1 MRRRDLIALF
11 GGAPVMCLTA
21 GVRAQPAKTFHL
33 GILVNTRSD
42 AGLDE
47 FLQGLRDHGYVEG
60 QNLVVELRFSEGA
73 GERWPQLAKELA
85 AMKVDAIVVHTT
97 PAALA
102 AKQAT
107 RTIPIVIT
115 TAIDPVGAGLADSLA
130 RPGGN
135 VTGVAL
141 LIPEISGKALSLLK
155 EAVPTLSRVAVLW
168 NEANPAFKPVW
179 REVDTTAHSMGLV
192 LLSQPVREPQD
203 FAPAFAAIVSQRPE
217 ALLVLVDALVGQY
230 MRQIVEFT
238 LRERVAAASTSRQF
252 AALGG
257 LMSYGPNLSAA
268 QHKAADYVD
277 RVLKGENPAELPFEQ
292 PTTFELV
299 INLKTAKALGLTVPQ
314 LLLVRADEVIE

>member
-1 MRRRDLIALF
+1 LL
-11 GGAPVMCLTA
+11 
-21 GVRAQPAKTFHL
+21 K
-33 GILVNTRSD
+33 
-42 AGLDE
+42 GLH
-47 FLQGLRDHGYVEG
+47 DHGYVEG

-73 GERWPQLAKELA
+73 GERWPQLARELA
-85 AMKVDAIVVHTT
+85 ALKVDAIVVQTT

-107 RTIPIVIT
+107 STIPIVIT
-115 TAIDPVGAGLADSLA
+115 TAIDPVGAGLAESLA

-141 LIPEISGKALSLLK
+141 LTPEISGKALSLLK

-168 NEANPAFKPVW
+168 NGDNPAFTAVW
-179 REVDTTAHSMGLV
+179 REVDTTARSMGLV

-203 FAPAFAAIVSQRPE
+203 FAAAFAAVVSQRPE
-217 ALLVLVDALVGQY
+217 GFFVLSDSLVGQY

-238 LRERVAAASTSRQF
+238 IRERLAAMSTVRVF

-257 LMSYGPNLSAA
+257 LMSYGPNITAA

-277 RVLKGENPAELPFEQ
+277 KVLKGENPAELPFEQ

-299 INLKTAKALGLTVPQ
+299 INLKTAKALGVTVPQ